1 MTAESGNERTG
12 ARRDSTTAEAMVD
25 AAMVGERDLPRVGV
39 LLAGGASRRMGR
51 PKALI
56 EGADGETF
64 LARLCRVL
72 RDGGCDAVIVVAGC
86 HVAEIARCLPP
97 SVLLVRNDEW
107 QLGQLSS
114 VRRGLD
120 AALRFGPR
128 RVALH
133 LVDQP
138 WIAPSDVR
146 ALLDV
151 EAAFDLAIATHGGEP
166 GHPIS
171 LSPGLAR
178 AIARDDVSKTLRE
191 SLERHAPGRLLV
203 EGTAG
208 CVRGANTPEE
218 LSALTRFAASIQE
231 EASRPPRN

>member
-1 MTAESGNERTG
+1 MTAESGNEMTG
-12 ARRDSTTAEAMVD
+12 ESVTQRLGGAEM
-25 AAMVGERDLPRVGV
+25 PRVGV
-39 LLAGGASRRMGR
+39 LLAAGASRRMGR

-56 EGADGETF
+56 EGADGKTF
-64 LARLCRVL
+64 LARLCGTL
-72 RDGGCDAVIVVAGC
+72 LDGGCDAVVVVAGC

-97 SVLLVRNDEW
+97 SVLLARNDEW
-107 QLGQLSS
+107 QNGQLSS
-114 VRRGLD
+114 VHRGLS
-120 AALRFGPR
+120 AALLFRPR

-151 EAAFDLAIATHGGEP
+151 NADFDLAIAAHGGTP

-171 LSPGLAR
+171 LSPTLAR
-178 AIARDDVSKTLRE
+178 AIARDDVSETLRQ
-191 SLERHAPGRLLV
+191 SLERHAQRRLLV

-218 LSALTRFAASIQE
+218 LSALTRLAASMSPQD
-231 EASRPPRN
+231 